1 MQTTTCP
8 ICEADHTRLIQQ
20 RRERG
25 LRFNTV
31 VCLTCGLA
39 YHQPPILD
47 QDRQKLEVSP
57 SQWHTGTGITS
68 RQRRKLERRWA
79 NQWPLLQPFFQPGLR
94 VLEIGCSWGLTLH
107 HLQEKGAQVLGVEPD
122 PEQAAHAQ
130 RQGGMRIIQARFEEL
145 DLPGEKF
152 DLIMASHVIEHFPQP
167 LEFLRGAREMA
178 QAQTRLLLE
187 TPNILA
193 PKVSPRRVFSLAH
206 NFYFSPQTLQ
216 WLLLK
221 AGWET
226 EKLRVWR
233 RDAFLILAR
242 PGEPRPPAIPPGA
255 AQEVLRAIARHQYQY
270 YLKLLF
276 IWRKIP
282 WWQKHWMYTLDPRY
296 GGQG

>member
-57 SQWHTGTGITS
+57 SQWHTGTGITP